1 MDNKKWMVK
10 TEKGGVY
17 GPVDTETLKE
27 WIKENRVSQKD
38 MITEEGKYEWKKVAE
53 IEEFSSLIST
63 SSISEPVSS
72 GISSETEKENV
83 GKYAVGFG
91 IFNILIGGFMFIGGI
106 LPGVKIVSYIQKSNI
121 HSTGLGKIISGAG
134 ILGIIITTILWLPL
148 FISGFLILGR
158 KKAGRILAIKIGEIL
173 TWAIPISFFLAFGI
187 RKIFSLAG
195 LLTAILLFYIIIM
208 WQNLIKSDF
217 DSYFS

>member
-53 IEEFSSLIST
+53 IEEFSSLIS
-63 SSISEPVSS
+63 SSTSEPVSS

-91 IFNILIGGFMFIGGI
+91 IFNILIGGFMFTGGI
-106 LPGVKIVSYIQKSNI
+106 LPRVKIVSYIQKSNI

-158 KKAGRILAIKIGEIL
+158 KQAGRVLAIKIGEIL
-173 TWAIPISFFLAFGI
+173 TWAIPISFFITFGV
-187 RKIFSLAG
+187 RKIFSLIG
-195 LLTAILLFYIIIM
+195 LLAAILLFYIIIM

>member
-10 TEKGGVY
+10 TGKGGVY

-27 WIKENRVSQKD
+27 WIRENRVSQKD

-53 IEEFSSLIST
+53 IEEFSSLIS

-72 GISSETEKENV
+72 GVSSETEKEDV

-106 LPGVKIVSYIQKSNI
+106 LPRVKIVSYIQKSSI

-134 ILGIIITTILWLPL
+134 IFGIIITTILWLPL
-148 FISGFLILGR
+148 FISGFLILG
-158 KKAGRILAIKIGEIL
+158 KKQAGRILAIKIGEIL
-173 TWAIPISFFLAFGI
+173 TWAIPISFFLGFGI
-187 RKIFSLAG
+187 RKIFSLIG

-208 WQNLIKSDF
+208 WQNLMKSDF
-217 DSYFS
+217 DSHFS